1 MDQEFDNKN
10 NQFTQQNHTEP
21 VGQNNPNNN
30 NNLYSNSMP
39 TGQNQGFGQP
49 SGANSQQGGY
59 NYQGYGYDYQS
70 QFNQQQNAYASG
82 GGGQFIPPNNNS
94 PQSGGKKPKND
105 KKRGSHGM
113 GSIVAVA
120 LVCAIIGGG
129 IGSAVTYAV
138 QPHSASSASQIQ
150 IDDSYKSSV
159 EAIAAKDL
167 PSVVGVVISYPT
179 SHTTTGVLPFFGGQQ
194 QQSGQDSTLQDV
206 SEGSGVIYKDNGY
219 IITNYHVVA
228 DAVSNSN
235 AVITVYL
242 NDSTDQGYQ
251 AKVVGYDAGAD
262 LAVLKIDASGLTPIE
277 IGNSDDIQ
285 VGQTAIAIGNPGGM
299 DFMGSVSEGIVS
311 GLNRSVTLESGV
323 EMNLIQTDASI
334 NPGNSG
340 GALVDGTGKLIGI
353 SSAKLASENFEG
365 MGFAIPVNNV
375 VEICDQLIANEGKT
389 SPYLGVTLDT
399 RYTPEVLQRLGY
411 PSGVVVNSVTENS
424 PAAVAGIKA
433 GDIIT
438 KVGDTATPSADVLK
452 SELAKYNVG
461 DVVPIEIYRL
471 GATTT
476 VQVTLAATTTQQ

>member
-1 MDQEFDNKN
+1 MDQEFENKD
-10 NQFTQQNHTEP
+10 NQFTERNHTEP
-21 VGQNNPNNN
+21 IGQNNS
-30 NNLYSNSMP
+30 NNLYSSSVP
-39 TGQNQGFGQP
+39 TGQNMGENQGSGQP
-49 SGANSQQGGY
+49 SGY
-59 NYQGYGYDYQS
+59 NYQGYGYDYQA
-70 QFNQQQNAYASG
+70 QFNQQQNVYSSG
-82 GGGQFIPPNNNS
+82 DGGQFVPPN
-94 PQSGGKKPKND
+94 PPHSGGKKPKNN
-105 KKRGSHGM
+105 KKKGSHGL

-120 LVCAIIGGG
+120 LVCAIVGGG
-129 IGSAVTYAV
+129 IGSAVTYALR
-138 QPHSASSASQIQ
+138 PETAGTTSQIQ

-179 SHTTTGVLPFFGGQQ
+179 SNNNNSGLLPFFGGQQ
-194 QQSGQDSTLQDV
+194 QQSGKNSELQDV
-206 SEGSGVIYKDNGY
+206 SEGSGVIYKENGY
-219 IITNYHVVA
+219 IITNYHVVS

-251 AKVVGYDAGAD
+251 AKVIGYDAGAD
-262 LAVLKIDASGLTPIE
+262 LAVLKIEATGLTPIE
-277 IGNSDDIQ
+277 IGNSDEVQ

-323 EMNLIQTDASI
+323 EMTLIQTDAAI

-375 VEICDQLIANEGKT
+375 VQICDQLIANEGKT

-399 RYTPEVLQRLGY
+399 RYTAEVLQRLGY
-411 PSGVVVNSVTENS
+411 PTGVVVNSVAEDS
-424 PAAVAGIKA
+424 PAANAGIKA

-438 KVGDTATPSADVLK
+438 KVGDTATPSYDVLR
-452 SELAKYNVG
+452 SELAKHNVG
-461 DVVPIEIYRL
+461 DVIPIEIYRL

-476 VQVTLAATTTQQ
+476 VQVTLSATTTQQ